1 MSSLAAFLT
10 VLILRVAR
18 IVGITILVSVFVAC
32 LLGQGPT
39 APIKAATTVSS
50 VPAAAGSEIPPVKA
64 ASEQLIPVVMPLAV
78 FLDISNSGNSKTFE
92 IAERNRIAELLS
104 ACPEGTPISVITFN
118 RNAALLFSGRIS
130 TPAVVTLMESLDQ
143 AKRGGPTDLWRA
155 VEAAHSQSWLP
166 KTFDVAVV
174 SDFYLTPPAG
184 SPGGGK
190 DLSKILESLHGAG
203 ARRVLLLPIG
213 VVKPVNADGFPQYV
227 ETIPK
232 GSLAKWTAS
241 LTIPTAA
248 KPPVPRRD
256 PRFWERPSYQI
267 AAALAFLVAVGA
279 FVFFI
284 RERIEQRAAKEQKL
298 LTAAP
303 LDPAKEEGKLKAKL
317 IAPVPPPV
325 ATIVWH
331 VQVLETGREVPV
343 LGKITAGNEPL
354 ADLYSEDAVTTL
366 EVKVIQQDDAVRIL
380 NAGAKDAFIGQRR
393 LPPGAWVDLRC
404 GLTAQCILAA
414 SFTLRFHATKETV
427 EEEA

>member
-155 VEAAHSQSWLP
+155 VEAAHSQSC
-166 KTFDVAVV
+166 
-174 SDFYLTPPAG
+174 
-184 SPGGGK
+184 
-190 DLSKILESLHGAG
+190 
-203 ARRVLLLPIG
+203 G
-213 VVKPVNADGFPQYV
+213 V
-227 ETIPK
+227 
-232 GSLAKWTAS
+232 
-241 LTIPTAA
+241 
-248 KPPVPRRD
+248 
-256 PRFWERPSYQI
+256 
-267 AAALAFLVAVGA
+267 
-279 FVFFI
+279 
-284 RERIEQRAAKEQKL
+284 
-298 LTAAP
+298 
-303 LDPAKEEGKLKAKL
+303 
-317 IAPVPPPV
+317 
-325 ATIVWH
+325 
-331 VQVLETGREVPV
+331 
-343 LGKITAGNEPL
+343 
-354 ADLYSEDAVTTL
+354 
-366 EVKVIQQDDAVRIL
+366 
-380 NAGAKDAFIGQRR
+380 
-393 LPPGAWVDLRC
+393 
-404 GLTAQCILAA
+404 
-414 SFTLRFHATKETV
+414 
-427 EEEA
+427 

>member
-1 MSSLAAFLT
+1 
-10 VLILRVAR
+10 
-18 IVGITILVSVFVAC
+18 
-32 LLGQGPT
+32 
-39 APIKAATTVSS
+39 
-50 VPAAAGSEIPPVKA
+50 
-64 ASEQLIPVVMPLAV
+64 
-78 FLDISNSGNSKTFE
+78 
-92 IAERNRIAELLS
+92 
-104 ACPEGTPISVITFN
+104 
-118 RNAALLFSGRIS
+118 
-130 TPAVVTLMESLDQ
+130 
-143 AKRGGPTDLWRA
+143 
-155 VEAAHSQSWLP
+155 
-166 KTFDVAVV
+166 
-174 SDFYLTPPAG
+174 
-184 SPGGGK
+184 
-190 DLSKILESLHGAG
+190 
-203 ARRVLLLPIG
+203 LLLPIG